1 MKLTLQQQ
9 KSQELLHTIITKA
22 WEDEDFKHALIEDP
36 INVIERATGERV
48 RLPEGKTLI
57 VRDQS
62 NEAVIYIN
70 IPSEA
75 DIQDMELNED
85 QLEDIAGGKGL
96 FPIIGIIPILPTLPP
111 ITNPKI
117 K

>member
-1 MKLTLQQQ
+1 MKPTSSQQ

-22 WEDEDFKHALIEDP
+22 WEDEDFKQTLIEDP
-36 INVIERATGERV
+36 INTIEKATGERL

-62 NEAVIYIN
+62 NEDAIYIN
-70 IPSEA
+70 IPSEPN
-75 DIQDMELNED
+75 IHDMELNEN
-85 QLEDIAGGKGL
+85 QLESIAGGYSIWHM
-96 FPIIGIIPILPTLPP
+96 PIINLPLLIDTS
-111 ITNPKI
+111 KDGF